1 MSRPYQVVLSVEED
15 FFLYK
20 KEVYDLAELNQEW
33 AVNFVNLNFKNLS
46 EGEKITPNSKELPR
60 HSKQLISIAKKIDR
74 LAVEDLEVRYS
85 QPKYKIVILK
95 DEKGESVLEPCTV
108 NWDTVYYPEAYS
120 IGREMTD
127 EEINDRRIRAKAP

>member
-1 MSRPYQVVLSVEED
+1 MSRPYQVVLSVDED

-33 AVNFVNLNFKNLS
+33 AVDFINSSFKNLS
-46 EGEKITPNSKELPR
+46 EGEKIVPSSKDLPR

-74 LAVEDLEVRYS
+74 LDVVDLEVRFWP
-85 QPKYKIVILK
+85 PKYKVVMLK
-95 DEKGESVLEPCTV
+95 GEKGESVLEPCTV
-108 NWDTVYYPEAYS
+108 NWDTVYYPEAYN

-127 EEINDRRIRAKAP
+127 EEINDRRIKAIAP